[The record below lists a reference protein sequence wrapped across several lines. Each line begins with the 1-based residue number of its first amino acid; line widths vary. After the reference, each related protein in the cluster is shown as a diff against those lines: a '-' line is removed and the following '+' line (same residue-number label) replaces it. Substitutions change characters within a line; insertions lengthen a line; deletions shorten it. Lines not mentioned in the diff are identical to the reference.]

1 MMYSGMRKVTVGETK
16 TEILLQV
23 PNMSID
29 IGVDMLS
36 DDNFSEVKL
45 VFLVVLFSHS
55 FLFVL
60 YFVFFQIFTSYSP
73 EECEDLR
80 QKVKD
85 GLLRKLTIVELE
97 HKAKSLHEDITNHV
111 WISSSVFNVTYVS
124 SYMYKN
130 LTFESRL

>member
-1 MMYSGMRKVTVGETK
+1 MMYSGMRKVTLGDTK

-23 PNMSID
+23 PNMSMD

-36 DDNFSEVKL
+36 DDNFSE
-45 VFLVVLFSHS
+45 
-55 FLFVL
+55 
-60 YFVFFQIFTSYSP
+60 

-97 HKAKSLHEDITNHV
+97 HKAKSLHEDITNH
-111 WISSSVFNVTYVS
+111 WI
-124 SYMYKN
+124 KRQLALLQN
-130 LTFESRL
+130 LIDRANEKGWRREYPFVICCKMSFRDLL